1 MPVGQ
6 DAHKACP
13 TWSWY
18 KFQEFCVPPHLA
30 QLEPEPYL
38 PAGHSKQGTFVLG
51 RNLPRGQLHGV
62 GAGTGPELEHVPV
75 FATAA
80 HAVSD

>member
-1 MPVGQ
+1 MLE
-6 DAHKACP
+6 KAP
-13 TWSWY
+13 AARGLQS
-18 KFQEFCVPPHLA
+18 FSEVLPLS
-30 QLEPEPYL
+30 LPYL
-38 PAGHSKQGTFVLG
+38 PAGHSKQGTSVLG

-62 GAGTGPELEHVPV
+62 GASTGPELEHVLV